1 MLNIE
6 RDERV
11 NLTANIMVELDSWGL
26 SADELIQL
34 LQLPTG
40 TPKRALRKYRENS
53 SFPVD
58 EQVDLRLEHLIGIIN
73 ALRTSFPHNKNM
85 GSFWMKKTNK
95 RFKNQ
100 SPISFITGK
109 GLDGLITVHKHLDC
123 SYISD

>member
-1 MLNIE
+1 MLNIKN
-6 RDERV
+6 DERV
-11 NLTANIMVELDSWGL
+11 SLTANVMAELDSWGL
-26 SADELIQL
+26 SAEQLIQL

-53 SFPVD
+53 SFPMD
-58 EQVDLRLEHLIGIIN
+58 EQVDIRLEHLIGIIN

-100 SPISFITGK
+100 PPISFITGK
-109 GLDGLITVHKHLDC
+109 GLNGLITVRKHLDC
-123 SYISD
+123 SYMPD